1 MKHRDAARKPRS
13 GCGLLVVASVATCL
27 LLLVNRVF
35 VTSLYAVVVPGKF
48 DFDRPRIMLQFLFMI
63 GLLLPE
69 WWLIDRIVQLLRAS
83 LPPKVTSES
92 KDNRSF

>member
-1 MKHRDAARKPRS
+1 MNRRDAPRKPRG
-13 GCGLLVVASVATCL
+13 GCGLLVVASIVTCL

-35 VTSLYAVVVPGKF
+35 VTSLYAVVVPSKF
-48 DFDRPRIMLQFLFMI
+48 DFDRLRIMLQFLFMI

-83 LPPKVTSES
+83 LSPKVTSES